1 MNTTWLT
8 VHICYAKL
16 EYLSNIEMGNARSG
30 GPSRYLG
37 RRAIF
42 PTQTLRAAGICV
54 FSTQTSEGD
63 LDENCNLQKA
73 KSRAP

>member
-1 MNTTWLT
+1 MAHGAHFLCETRPMIDFQIG
-8 VHICYAKL
+8 H
-16 EYLSNIEMGNARSG
+16 ARYV
-30 GPSRYLG
+30 GPFRYLG
-37 RRAIF
+37 RRKIF

>member
-1 MNTTWLT
+1 MACDAHFLFESRPM
-8 VHICYAKL
+8 IDFQ
-16 EYLSNIEMGNARSG
+16 IGNERYG
-30 GPSRYLG
+30 GPFRYLG